1 MCERPVTVQLAW
13 NDWLTDTLGHLKA
26 AQLQRQLRPLGYQDL
41 PVEAV
46 AESQDVPLW
55 LGSSVTP
62 DLLPGNLP
70 LTLFSSNDYLGL
82 SAHPAVRHAAAESA
96 LRHGLGPRASP
107 VVGGHTPQHAA
118 LQATLAR
125 LCGTE
130 TAMLF
135 PTGFAANLACLPA
148 LGGSKDVII
157 FSDALNHAS
166 IIDGTRLA
174 CRAGATVQVYVHA
187 DAAHL
192 EQLLQAAPTNKRKIV
207 VTDSVFSMDGD
218 LAPLVELAHLKQRF
232 GFLLVIDEAHAT
244 LMMGQKGAGLAEA
257 LGVEEHI
264 DLHVGTLSKAVGAQ
278 GGFIACSHAIREVL
292 LTKSRSF
299 VYSTAPAL
307 PIVAAV
313 QAAIDTAEREPEHR
327 QRLWARIQQFSR
339 LTGLQSPSPVF
350 PIILGSEA
358 AALNFSQQLLQLG
371 FYVPAIRPPTVPK
384 GTSRLRI
391 SLSAAH
397 SEGDVAALSRSQGLQ
412 PLAQRLLGELVAV
425 AGTWRVPRRGHSFE
439 SGLSLAAPTYMIW
452 GANTGVGKTLVAAGL
467 AAAVRRSR
475 GQLLYLKPV
484 QSGYPQDCDSRLP
497 ATLADVQ
504 QEGAEKAD
512 ELADIQPGRSYAKT
526 LHAWHTPVGP
536 HLAAQLEGQFVSD
549 EKILQDTRR
558 HLNHFHSSAGP
569 GSIALVETAGGV
581 SSPTPS
587 NTVQCEAWQGLSLPA
602 ILVGDGRLGG
612 ISATLSAQD
621 SLNLRGH
628 TTAAVVVSE
637 VDGLD
642 NSSALRRHLGTSPLG
657 HQVPVLELPALPQA
671 PTRGSDTPAVD
682 AALQAWLGASAA
694 QFDSLLHLLH
704 DSHAQRV
711 AKLQRSAQAA
721 ADTIWWPFTQH
732 QTLGQHDIT
741 VIDSRCG
748 EHYSVFRARSG
759 ESASSGSSPL
769 SPHSHQSQVHQP
781 AGVVNVPAPRKS
793 QKIAAS
799 GGGSMQAGS
808 LGSDAGG
815 DQVGASPDHSSCAAR
830 RNSTLDS
837 AQQALSQQP
846 SAPASPPGA
855 DGFQSISPAISS
867 SDANTGAG
875 TSSAE
880 ASPPSWR
887 SSMMDP
893 STPSPSSVAG
903 QSDAGAS
910 QLSWRSSM
918 MDPSH
923 PNSLGAAGPNAASQC
938 TSRSGVAG
946 QSNAGAAQLSWRS
959 SMMDPSHPNSS
970 GAQVPA
976 PAFQHAS
983 MDVQADHHSA
993 WRSSS
998 MDPSQTGLLSA
1009 AGPAAS
1015 VSTGS
1020 ATLKGVPDSSQPAWR
1035 SSMMDPTQPS
1045 TPIQHTTFASS
1056 SCVDGMNVA
1065 MSSGA
1070 VRPAAADAAGMADQ
1084 QAGSGDLPGRDVK
1097 ARLDMQYDACA
1108 SWWTQGVS
1116 AHLQPKIV
1124 QAMAHA
1130 AGRWGHVIF
1139 PESTHEPALECT
1151 RLLLQGPGK
1160 GWASRV
1166 FFSDNGS
1173 TAIEV
1178 ALKMAFRKFMADNQY
1193 FLSSWQ
1199 SSVDKGSSPPQLGV
1213 LGLTNAYHGDTLGTM
1228 DAVAPSPY
1236 NGIKQTP
1243 WYTARGLF
1251 LDPPTLEMIDGEWC
1265 VVPKEEIVAHAAR
1278 HALGTEQSFVQQFKS
1293 RDCAFAV
1300 SRDAD
1305 LLPNLPGH
1313 RSIASIYDDYIE
1325 EQMDVY
1331 HRHGAGAKEHRS
1343 VGACIIEP
1351 VMQGAGGMIIP
1362 DPAFQRSMVCVCRKK
1377 GIPVIFDEV
1386 FSGLWRLGTASAA
1399 ERLGVRPDIACFA
1412 KLLTGGM
1419 IPLAVTLA
1427 TAPVFA
1433 AFQNDSKLLALL
1445 HGHSYSAHATGCAA
1459 AVAAMRIYS
1468 DPEQNPNLCHPA
1480 YRDRCHQSPACS
1492 QPCGRLLELWDLKV
1506 VQKLSKQVDVVQHVV
1521 AIGTVLAITLR
1532 TEPGQQGSYGLESA
1546 KIVTRQ
1552 LKQRGIYA
1560 RPLGNVVYVMCTPT
1574 TSRKQCATLLDDVV
1588 SVIIN

>member
-711 AKLQRSAQAA
+711 QS
-721 ADTIWWPFTQH
+721 P
-732 QTLGQHDIT
+732 
-741 VIDSRCG
+741 SC
-748 EHYSVFRARSG
+748 SV
-759 ESASSGSSPL
+759 PL
-769 SPHSHQSQVHQP
+769 RPP
-781 AGVVNVPAPRKS
+781 PTP
-793 QKIAAS
+793 S
-799 GGGSMQAGS
+799 GGPS
-808 LGSDAGG
+808 L
-815 DQVGASPDHSSCAAR
+815 
-830 RNSTLDS
+830 ST
-837 AQQALSQQP
+837 
-846 SAPASPPGA
+846 
-855 DGFQSISPAISS
+855 
-867 SDANTGAG
+867 
-875 TSSAE
+875 
-880 ASPPSWR
+880 
-887 SSMMDP
+887 
-893 STPSPSSVAG
+893 
-903 QSDAGAS
+903 
-910 QLSWRSSM
+910 
-918 MDPSH
+918 
-923 PNSLGAAGPNAASQC
+923 
-938 TSRSGVAG
+938 
-946 QSNAGAAQLSWRS
+946 
-959 SMMDPSHPNSS
+959 
-970 GAQVPA
+970 
-976 PAFQHAS
+976 
-983 MDVQADHHSA
+983 
-993 WRSSS
+993 
-998 MDPSQTGLLSA
+998 
-1009 AGPAAS
+1009 
-1015 VSTGS
+1015 
-1020 ATLKGVPDSSQPAWR
+1020 
-1035 SSMMDPTQPS
+1035 
-1045 TPIQHTTFASS
+1045 
-1056 SCVDGMNVA
+1056 
-1065 MSSGA
+1065 
-1070 VRPAAADAAGMADQ
+1070 RPW
-1084 QAGSGDLPGRDVK
+1084 AGSGDLPGRDVK

-1243 WYTARGLF
+1243 WYTAR
-1251 LDPPTLEMIDGEWC
+1251 
-1265 VVPKEEIVAHAAR
+1265 
-1278 HALGTEQSFVQQFKS
+1278 
-1293 RDCAFAV
+1293 
-1300 SRDAD
+1300 
-1305 LLPNLPGH
+1305 GH